1 MTDRAQGGGNRYAGT
16 AQKVVQAGTVFGGIR
31 IDTSKVP
38 LLPAPNQLPATVA
51 HFTGREADLR
61 QLHSLL
67 PDDDAHEP
75 ATLLISAIA
84 GMAGVGKTTLATYW
98 AHRIRDRYP
107 NGALYVNL
115 QGYSNEKVADP
126 GPVLG
131 SFLRALNVPDAEI
144 PADVASRAALFR
156 SLLTERRVLV
166 LLDNAATPE
175 QIRPLLP
182 GSPSSLVIVTSRSRL
197 SGLIAR
203 NGARPIFLG
212 LLSDTEAMRLLRRI
226 AGDARIDSEPT
237 AATALAGY
245 CAHLPLALC
254 IAAARV
260 VVNPHK
266 AIEELVAELSA
277 ERNRLDFFNTEDE
290 ETAVRAVFSWS
301 YRSLS
306 PDAAKM
312 FRLLSLYPVPVI
324 DIPGTAALAGISKKS
339 ARDLLRLLF
348 DGHLLESQP
357 GSAYRFHD
365 LVLAYASECL
375 EADEPPSSRAEA
387 LQRISGWHEYL
398 RLREHTVAHTT
409 EWGRAT
415 ALRQAGE
422 HALFFHWHDE
432 AIPLLKESATIFST
446 IRDHR
451 GAGLAHLGLGE
462 AYRKL
467 DQQHRCI
474 QHLQK
479 AADEFAKANCRV
491 DSCTALHKLGKAW
504 ARAGNPGKAQGA
516 LQHTLRIMESLGKTA
531 DADLVLKELA
541 EITADAAPHRDRP
554 LE

>member
-1 MTDRAQGGGNRYAGT
+1 MTDRAQGEGNRYAGT

-51 HFTGREADLR
+51 HFTGREADLHELQR
-61 QLHSLL
+61 LL

-84 GMAGVGKTTLATYW
+84 GMAGVGKTTLANYW

-107 NGALYVNL
+107 NGSLYVNL

-131 SFLRALNVPDAEI
+131 SFLRALNVPDTEI

-182 GSPSSLVIVTSRSRL
+182 GSPNSLVIVTSRSRL

-212 LLSDTEAMRLLRRI
+212 LLSDAEAMRLLRRI
-226 AGDARIDSEPT
+226 AGDDRIDSESA

-260 VVNPHK
+260 VTNPHK
-266 AIEELVAELSA
+266 TIEELVAELGA

-301 YRSLS
+301 YRSLP

-339 ARDLLRLLF
+339 ARDLLDLLF
-348 DGHLLESQP
+348 DVHLLESQP

-375 EADEPPSSRAEA
+375 EVDEPPNSRTEA
-387 LQRISGWHEYL
+387 LQRINGWHEYL
-398 RLREHTVAHTT
+398 RLRECTLDHTT
-409 EWGRAT
+409 KWGHAT
-415 ALRQAGE
+415 ALRQVGE
-422 HALFFHWHDE
+422 HALFFNWHDE

-446 IRDHR
+446 MRDHR
-451 GAGLAHLGLGE
+451 GVGLAQLGLGE
-462 AYRKL
+462 AYGKL
-467 DQQHRCI
+467 EKHHSCV

-479 AADEFAKANCRV
+479 AADEFAKANSRV
-491 DSCTALHKLGKAW
+491 DGCTALHELGKAW
-504 ARAGNPGKAQGA
+504 VRAGNPGKAQGTLRHA
-516 LQHTLRIMESLGKTA
+516 LQIMESLGKTA
-531 DADLVLKELA
+531 DADLVLKKLA
-541 EITADAAPHRDRP
+541 EIATDTAPDRDRP